1 MHGRPSAA
9 AHLSPVG
16 RESDRRACLH
26 KLGLGEPKQVCVLV
40 PHGDPKPQRAGPRR
54 RQFTACSLRQSR
66 TARNICP
73 ARASA
78 SGSGSQQV
86 LSRRGNRAAQGG
98 RAAQQPGWGGGT
110 EAWARGEALGR
121 LSGRERPWSV
131 RGAASQKASAE
142 VAHRTQQTHA
152 HKGAPA
158 ATTAART
165 PNNPPPLPHPRN
177 SIWRRAQASS
187 RFAPPW
193 RRKSAFQLVEPAASG
208 GQFATA
214 AVATKPPR
222 ACPAPLAP
230 TRGAAR
236 HAQQIRR
243 SGIQGSCPLWR
254 CQLGRRVG
262 APCGRRGC
270 DRRRMA
276 AARLSLCVR
285 RCQHGVCNGAGILV
299 TEHRRRVVPLG
310 TCVHHCS
317 AVPPGGHLPYRGSA
331 RGQQSSQVSARR
343 DQPPCKR
350 RAAQRSQRG
359 APGRAA
365 RRRPRAGATRD
376 RAGSSPPPQQPGP
389 ALALRLAPA
398 RISESG
404 PRCAGHWRPIG
415 RRSLR
420 RPAACAGAGRCR
432 ATGSDRDG
440 RRLNSPS
447 LLARRP
453 H

>member
-66 TARNICP
+66 TGRNICP

-158 ATTAART
+158 AATAART
-165 PNNPPPLPHPRN
+165 PNKPPRSLTPATQSGAGRRRRHGSPPLGAAKARSSSSSRRQVAASSRLLPSRPSLLERARRRLPPPAEPLDMLSR
-177 SIWRRAQASS
+177 SAAAASRAAARSGDASSAAGLGRLADAGVVTAGAWQQLASRSASAAASTASATAQASS
-187 RFAPPW
+187 SQSTGDASSRWALASITAVRCRLAGTCPTAGAHGASRAVRFQRAATSL
-193 RRKSAFQLVEPAASG
+193 RASG
-208 GQFATA
+208 GPHSA
-214 AVATKPPR
+214 ASVGHQAERPAGGRVQEPR
-222 ACPAPLAP
+222 ATGQGAPL
-230 TRGAAR
+230 
-236 HAQQIRR
+236 
-243 SGIQGSCPLWR
+243 
-254 CQLGRRVG
+254 
-262 APCGRRGC
+262 
-270 DRRRMA
+270 
-276 AARLSLCVR
+276 RLSSPAQLWLCASPR
-285 RCQHGVCNGAGILV
+285 RA
-299 TEHRRRVVPLG
+299 
-310 TCVHHCS
+310 
-317 AVPPGGHLPYRGSA
+317 SA
-331 RGQQSSQVSARR
+331 RA
-343 DQPPCKR
+343 
-350 RAAQRSQRG
+350 
-359 APGRAA
+359 GRAA
-365 RRRPRAGATRD
+365 RGTGGPLAGA
-376 RAGSSPPPQQPGP
+376 AFVG
-389 ALALRLAPA
+389 LRRVLAPVA
-398 RISESG
+398 AE
-404 PRCAGHWRPIG
+404 PQG
-415 RRSLR
+415 RT
-420 RPAACAGAGRCR
+420 ATGAG
-432 ATGSDRDG
+432 
-440 RRLNSPS
+440 
-447 LLARRP
+447 
-453 H
+453 